1 MTKTEQRE
9 NFIVKKIIDN
19 RKINEIIATEIVENT
34 VVMLNAKDIEIQ
46 NIDHLGIVAGIIDAI
61 GLVETI
67 NELIG
72 EEKGEKVSPGHVVK
86 AMILNGLGFVSK
98 PLYMFP
104 KYFETIACEHL
115 IGAGVKPEYLNDD
128 KLGRVMDKLFIKG
141 LNTIF
146 LKIALNAV
154 KKFNISLLSSHLDSS
169 SMHVHGQYNT
179 SLPEVIFENQ
189 QTENTQKSEELA
201 VKSLKEITITYGY
214 SRDHRP
220 DLKQFII
227 ELICSGDGDIPIFLK
242 LASGNQS
249 DSSCFGKIAVEYQK
263 QIEVNSLIVADCAL
277 YTESNLKLMSELRW
291 LCRVPLSIK
300 TAQSLISTLP
310 ELEFIDSN
318 LPGYRFFSKTV
329 TYGEIEQ
336 RWLVVQSQD
345 RRESDL
351 RKLSQKIIKAES
363 KAIQD
368 LKKLSQEKFACEAD
382 AIKALSKL
390 SKQFKYH
397 QIQESKVAKI
407 ISNKKDNLAGI
418 SYQIS
423 ATVSKNESKI
433 NTEILSAGRFIIATN
448 VLDSN
453 ELSDDSMLS
462 EYKAQ
467 QSCERGFGFLKDPLF
482 FADSIFLKSPERI
495 ESLGM
500 IMGLCLLVYTLAQ
513 RQVRAALS
521 ESKSTIK
528 NQLGK
533 ATDHPTL
540 RWIFQCFQCTHL
552 VEFHNEKHVSNWTQD
567 RDFILNLFP
576 DHCLRYYQLIT

>member
-1 MTKTEQRE
+1 MT
-9 NFIVKKIIDN
+9 
-19 RKINEIIATEIVENT
+19 TEILEAT
-34 VVMLNAKDIEIQ
+34 VVKLKPQEIEIQ
-46 NIDHLGIVAGIIDAI
+46 NIDHLGIVAGIIDSI
-61 GLVETI
+61 GIVEII

-72 EEKGEKVSPGHVVK
+72 IEKDEKVNAGQVVK
-86 AMILNGLGFVSK
+86 AMIINGLGFVSK

-141 LNTIF
+141 LDTIF
-146 LKIALNAV
+146 FIIALKAAQ
-154 KKFNISLLSSHLDSS
+154 KFGVSLSTSHLDSS

-179 SLPEVIFENQ
+179 SLPEVIFESQKVGDNQ
-189 QTENTQKSEELA
+189 ELEELA
-201 VKSLKEITITYGY
+201 VKSPKEITITYGY

-227 ELICSGDGDIPIFLK
+227 EMICSGDGDIPIFLK
-242 LASGNQS
+242 LASGNQT
-249 DSSCFGKIAVEYQK
+249 DSSCFGQIAVEYQK
-263 QIEVNSLIVADCAL
+263 QLEVNSLIVADSAL
-277 YTESNLKLMSELRW
+277 YTESNLKMMSDLQW
-291 LCRVPLSIK
+291 LCRVPLTIK
-300 TAQSLISTLP
+300 AAKSLISTIP
-310 ELEFIDSN
+310 ESEFIDSTI
-318 LPGYRFFSKTV
+318 PGYKLASKTEN
-329 TYGEIEQ
+329 YAEIEQ
-336 RWLVVQSQD
+336 RWLVVQSQE

-351 RKLSQKIIKAES
+351 RKLTQKIIKAES
-363 KAIQD
+363 KAVQD
-368 LKKLSQEKFACEAD
+368 LKKLSQEEFACVAD

-397 QIQESKVAKI
+397 QINVSIVTQIKSKTKDSPQEI
-407 ISNKKDNLAGI
+407 C
-418 SYQIS
+418 YQIS
-423 ATVSKNESKI
+423 ATVSQDESKI
-433 NTEILSAGRFIIATN
+433 NTELLSAGRFIIATN
-448 VLDSN
+448 VLDSK

-513 RQVRAALS
+513 RQIRNALK

-533 ATDHPTL
+533 ATNRPTL
-540 RWIFQCFQCTHL
+540 RWIFQCFQCIHL
-552 VEFHNEKHVSNWTQD
+552 VTINQEEYISNWNQD
-567 RDFILNLFP
+567 RDFILRLLP
-576 DHCLRYYQLIT
+576 DDCLRYYQLVT

>member
-1 MTKTEQRE
+1 MT
-9 NFIVKKIIDN
+9 
-19 RKINEIIATEIVENT
+19 TEILEET
-34 VVMLNAKDIEIQ
+34 VVKLKPQEIEIQ
-46 NIDHLGIVAGIIDAI
+46 NIDHLGRVAGIIDSI
-61 GLVETI
+61 GIVEII

-72 EEKGEKVSPGHVVK
+72 IEKDEKVNAGQVVK
-86 AMILNGLGFVSK
+86 AMIINGLGFVSK

-141 LNTIF
+141 LDTIF
-146 LKIALNAV
+146 FIIAV
-154 KKFNISLLSSHLDSS
+154 KAAKKFGVSLSTSHLDSS

-189 QTENTQKSEELA
+189 KVGDNQELEELA
-201 VKSLKEITITYGY
+201 VKSPKEITITYGY

-227 ELICSGDGDIPIFLK
+227 EMICSGDGDIPIFLK
-242 LASGNQS
+242 LASGNQT
-249 DSSCFGKIAVEYQK
+249 DSSCFGQIAVEYQK
-263 QIEVNSLIVADCAL
+263 QLEVNSLIVADSAL
-277 YTESNLKLMSELRW
+277 YTESNLKMMSDLQW
-291 LCRVPLSIK
+291 LCRVPLTIK
-300 TAQSLISTLP
+300 AAKSLISTIP
-310 ELEFIDSN
+310 ESEFIDSTI
-318 LPGYRFFSKTV
+318 PGYKLASKTEN
-329 TYGEIEQ
+329 YAGIEQ
-336 RWLVVQSQD
+336 RWLVVQSQE

-351 RKLSQKIIKAES
+351 RKLTQKIIKAES
-363 KAIQD
+363 KAVQD
-368 LKKLSQEKFACEAD
+368 LKKLSQEEFACEAD

-397 QIQESKVAKI
+397 QINVSIVTQIKSKTKDSPQEI
-407 ISNKKDNLAGI
+407 C
-418 SYQIS
+418 YQIS
-423 ATVSKNESKI
+423 ATVSQDESKI
-433 NTEILSAGRFIIATN
+433 NTELLSAGRFIIATN
-448 VLDSN
+448 VLDSQ
-453 ELSDDSMLS
+453 ELSNDSMLS

-513 RQVRAALS
+513 RHIRNALL

-533 ATDHPTL
+533 ATNRPTL
-540 RWIFQCFQCTHL
+540 RWIFQCFQCIHL
-552 VEFHNEKHVSNWTQD
+552 VTLNQEKHISNWNKD
-567 RDFILNLFP
+567 RDFILSLLP
-576 DHCLRYYQLIT
+576 DDCLRYYQLVT

>member
-1 MTKTEQRE
+1 MTTEVLE
-9 NFIVKKIIDN
+9 
-19 RKINEIIATEIVENT
+19 ET
-34 VVMLNAKDIEIQ
+34 VVKLKPQEIEIE
-46 NIDHLGIVAGIIDAI
+46 NIDHLGIVAGIIDSI
-61 GLVETI
+61 GIVEII

-72 EEKGEKVSPGHVVK
+72 IEKDEKVNAGQVVK
-86 AMILNGLGFVSK
+86 AMIINGLGFVSK

-141 LNTIF
+141 LDTIF
-146 LKIALNAV
+146 FIIAV
-154 KKFNISLLSSHLDSS
+154 KAAKKFGVSLSTSHLDSS

-189 QTENTQKSEELA
+189 KVGDNQELEELA
-201 VKSLKEITITYGY
+201 VKSPKEITITYGY

-227 ELICSGDGDIPIFLK
+227 EMICSGDGDIPIFLK
-242 LASGNQS
+242 LASGNQT
-249 DSSCFGKIAVEYQK
+249 DSSCFGQIAVEYQK
-263 QIEVNSLIVADCAL
+263 QLEVNSLIVADSAL
-277 YTESNLKLMSELRW
+277 YTESNLKMMSDLQW
-291 LCRVPLSIK
+291 LCRVPLTIK
-300 TAQSLISTLP
+300 AAKSLISTIP
-310 ELEFIDSN
+310 ESEFIDSTI
-318 LPGYRFFSKTV
+318 PGYKLASKTEN
-329 TYGEIEQ
+329 YAGIEQ
-336 RWLVVQSQD
+336 RWLVVQSQE

-351 RKLSQKIIKAES
+351 RKLTQKIIKAES
-363 KAIQD
+363 KAVQD
-368 LKKLSQEKFACEAD
+368 LKKLSQEEFACEAD

-397 QIQESKVAKI
+397 QINVSIVTQIKSKTKDSPQEI
-407 ISNKKDNLAGI
+407 C
-418 SYQIS
+418 YQIS
-423 ATVSKNESKI
+423 ATVSQDESKI
-433 NTEILSAGRFIIATN
+433 NTELLSAGRFIIATN
-448 VLDSN
+448 VLDSK

-513 RQVRAALS
+513 RQIRNALK

-533 ATDHPTL
+533 ATNRPTL
-540 RWIFQCFQCTHL
+540 RWIFQCFQCIHL
-552 VEFHNEKHVSNWTQD
+552 VTINQEEYISNWNQD
-567 RDFILNLFP
+567 RDFILRLLP
-576 DHCLRYYQLIT
+576 DDCLRYYQLVT

>member
-1 MTKTEQRE
+1 MTTEVLE
-9 NFIVKKIIDN
+9 
-19 RKINEIIATEIVENT
+19 ET
-34 VVMLNAKDIEIQ
+34 VVKLKPQEIEIE
-46 NIDHLGIVAGIIDAI
+46 NIDHLGIVAGIIDSI
-61 GLVETI
+61 GIVEII

-72 EEKGEKVSPGHVVK
+72 VEKDEKVNAGQVVK
-86 AMILNGLGFVSK
+86 AMIINGLGFVSK

-141 LNTIF
+141 LDTIF
-146 LKIALNAV
+146 FIIALKAAQ
-154 KKFNISLLSSHLDSS
+154 KFGVSLSTSHLDSS

-179 SLPEVIFENQ
+179 SLPEVIFESQKVGDNQ
-189 QTENTQKSEELA
+189 ELEELA
-201 VKSLKEITITYGY
+201 VKSPKEITITYGY

-227 ELICSGDGDIPIFLK
+227 EMICSGDGDIPIFLK
-242 LASGNQS
+242 LASGNQA
-249 DSSCFGKIAVEYQK
+249 DSSCFGKIAVEYHK
-263 QIEVNSLIVADCAL
+263 QLEVNSLIVADCAL
-277 YTESNLKLMSELRW
+277 YTESNLKMMSDLQW

-300 TAQSLISTLP
+300 VAKSLISTIP
-310 ELEFIDSN
+310 ESEFIDSTI
-318 LPGYRFFSKTV
+318 PGYKLASKTEN
-329 TYGEIEQ
+329 YAEIEQ
-336 RWLVVQSQD
+336 RWLVVQSQE

-351 RKLSQKIIKAES
+351 RKLTQKIIKAES
-363 KAIQD
+363 KAVQD
-368 LKKLSQEKFACEAD
+368 LKKLSQEEFACEAD

-397 QIQESKVAKI
+397 QINVSIVTQIKSKTKDSPQEI
-407 ISNKKDNLAGI
+407 C
-418 SYQIS
+418 YQIS
-423 ATVSKNESKI
+423 ATVSQDESKI
-433 NTEILSAGRFIIATN
+433 NTELLSAGRFIIATN
-448 VLDSN
+448 VLDSK

-513 RQVRAALS
+513 RHIRNALL

-533 ATDHPTL
+533 ATNRPTL
-540 RWIFQCFQCTHL
+540 RWIFQCFQCIHL
-552 VEFHNEKHVSNWTQD
+552 VTLNQEKHISNWNKD
-567 RDFILNLFP
+567 RDFILSLLP
-576 DHCLRYYQLIT
+576 DDCLRYYQLVS

>member
-1 MTKTEQRE
+1 MTTEVLE
-9 NFIVKKIIDN
+9 
-19 RKINEIIATEIVENT
+19 ET
-34 VVMLNAKDIEIQ
+34 VVKLKPQEIEIE
-46 NIDHLGIVAGIIDAI
+46 NIDHLGIVAGIIDSI
-61 GLVETI
+61 GIVEII

-72 EEKGEKVSPGHVVK
+72 VEKDEKVNAGQVVK
-86 AMILNGLGFVSK
+86 AMIINGLGFVSK

-141 LNTIF
+141 LDTIF
-146 LKIALNAV
+146 FIIALKAAQ
-154 KKFNISLLSSHLDSS
+154 KFGVSLSTSHLDSS

-179 SLPEVIFENQ
+179 SLPFVIFESQKVGDNQ
-189 QTENTQKSEELA
+189 ELEELA
-201 VKSLKEITITYGY
+201 VKSPKEITITYGY

-227 ELICSGDGDIPIFLK
+227 EMICSGDGDIPIFLK
-242 LASGNQS
+242 LASGNQA
-249 DSSCFGKIAVEYQK
+249 DSSCFGKIAVEYHK
-263 QIEVNSLIVADCAL
+263 QLEVNSLIVADCAL
-277 YTESNLKLMSELRW
+277 YTESNLKMMSDLQW

-300 TAQSLISTLP
+300 TAKSLISTIP
-310 ELEFIDSN
+310 ESELIDSAI
-318 LPGYRFFSKTV
+318 PGYKLASKTEN
-329 TYGEIEQ
+329 YAGIEQ
-336 RWLVVQSQD
+336 RWLVVQSQE

-351 RKLSQKIIKAES
+351 RKLTHKVIKAES
-363 KAIQD
+363 KAVQD
-368 LKKLSQEKFACEAD
+368 LKKLSQEEFACEAD

-397 QIQESKVAKI
+397 QINVSIVTQIKSKT
-407 ISNKKDNLAGI
+407 KDSPEEI

-423 ATVSKNESKI
+423 ATVSQDESKI
-433 NTEILSAGRFIIATN
+433 NTELLSAGRFIIATN
-448 VLDSN
+448 VLDSQ
-453 ELSDDSMLS
+453 ELSNDSMLR

-495 ESLGM
+495 ESMGM

-513 RQVRAALS
+513 RQIRNALK

-533 ATDHPTL
+533 ATNSPTF
-540 RWIFQCFQCTHL
+540 RWIFQCFHCIHL
-552 VEFHNEKHVSNWTQD
+552 ITLNQEEHISNWNKD
-567 RDFILNLFP
+567 RDFILRLLP
-576 DHCLRYYQLIT
+576 DDCLRYYQLAT

>member
-1 MTKTEQRE
+1 MT
-9 NFIVKKIIDN
+9 
-19 RKINEIIATEIVENT
+19 TEILEAT
-34 VVMLNAKDIEIQ
+34 VVKLKPQEIEIQ
-46 NIDHLGIVAGIIDAI
+46 NIDHLGIVAGIIDSI
-61 GLVETI
+61 GIVEII

-72 EEKGEKVSPGHVVK
+72 IEKDEKVNAGQVVK
-86 AMILNGLGFVSK
+86 AMIINGLGFVSK

-141 LNTIF
+141 LDTIF
-146 LKIALNAV
+146 FIIAV
-154 KKFNISLLSSHLDSS
+154 KAAKKFGVSLSTSHLDSS

-189 QTENTQKSEELA
+189 KVGDNQELEELA
-201 VKSLKEITITYGY
+201 VKSPKEITITYGY

-227 ELICSGDGDIPIFLK
+227 EMICSGDGDIPIFLK
-242 LASGNQS
+242 LASGNQT
-249 DSSCFGKIAVEYQK
+249 DSSCFGQIAVEYQK
-263 QIEVNSLIVADCAL
+263 QLEVNSLIVADSAL
-277 YTESNLKLMSELRW
+277 YTESNLKMMSDLQW
-291 LCRVPLSIK
+291 LCRVPLTIK
-300 TAQSLISTLP
+300 AAKSLISTIP
-310 ELEFIDSN
+310 ESEFIDSTI
-318 LPGYRFFSKTV
+318 PGYKLASKTEN
-329 TYGEIEQ
+329 YAGIEQ
-336 RWLVVQSQD
+336 RWLVVQSQE

-351 RKLSQKIIKAES
+351 RKLTQKIIKAES
-363 KAIQD
+363 KAVQD
-368 LKKLSQEKFACEAD
+368 LKKLSQEEFACVAD

-397 QIQESKVAKI
+397 QINVSIVTQIKSKTKDSPQEI
-407 ISNKKDNLAGI
+407 C
-418 SYQIS
+418 YQIS
-423 ATVSKNESKI
+423 ATVSQDESKI
-433 NTEILSAGRFIIATN
+433 NTELLSAGRFIIATN
-448 VLDSN
+448 VLDSK

-513 RQVRAALS
+513 RQIRNALK

-533 ATDHPTL
+533 ATNRPTL
-540 RWIFQCFQCTHL
+540 RWIFQCFQCIHL
-552 VEFHNEKHVSNWTQD
+552 VTINQEEYISNWNQD
-567 RDFILNLFP
+567 RDFILRLLP
-576 DHCLRYYQLIT
+576 DDCLRYYQLVT

>member
-1 MTKTEQRE
+1 MT
-9 NFIVKKIIDN
+9 
-19 RKINEIIATEIVENT
+19 TEILEAT
-34 VVMLNAKDIEIQ
+34 VVKLKPQEIEIQ
-46 NIDHLGIVAGIIDAI
+46 NIDHLGIVAGIIDSI
-61 GLVETI
+61 GIVEII

-72 EEKGEKVSPGHVVK
+72 IEKDEKVNAGQVVK
-86 AMILNGLGFVSK
+86 AMIINGLGFVSK

-141 LNTIF
+141 LDTIF
-146 LKIALNAV
+146 FIIAV
-154 KKFNISLLSSHLDSS
+154 KAAKKFGVSLSTSHLDSS

-179 SLPEVIFENQ
+179 SLPFVIFENQ
-189 QTENTQKSEELA
+189 KVGDNQELEELA
-201 VKSLKEITITYGY
+201 VKSPKEITITYGY

-227 ELICSGDGDIPIFLK
+227 EMICSGDGDIPIFLK
-242 LASGNQS
+242 LASGNQT
-249 DSSCFGKIAVEYQK
+249 DSSCFGQIAVEYQK
-263 QIEVNSLIVADCAL
+263 QLEVNSLIVADAAL
-277 YTESNLKLMSELRW
+277 YTESNLKMMSELRW

-300 TAQSLISTLP
+300 AAKSLISTLP
-310 ELEFIDSN
+310 ESEFIDSTI
-318 LPGYRFFSKTV
+318 PGYKLASKTEN
-329 TYGEIEQ
+329 YAGIEQ
-336 RWLVVQSQD
+336 RWLVVQSQE

-351 RKLSQKIIKAES
+351 RKLTQKIIKAES
-363 KAIQD
+363 KAVQD
-368 LKKLSQEKFACEAD
+368 LKKLSQEEFACEAD

-397 QIQESKVAKI
+397 QINVSIVTQIKSKTKDSPQEI
-407 ISNKKDNLAGI
+407 C
-418 SYQIS
+418 YQIS
-423 ATVSKNESKI
+423 ATVSQDESKI
-433 NTEILSAGRFIIATN
+433 NTELLSAGRFIIATN
-448 VLDSN
+448 VLDSK

-513 RQVRAALS
+513 RQIRNALK

-533 ATDHPTL
+533 ATNRPTL
-540 RWIFQCFQCTHL
+540 RWIFQCFQCIHL
-552 VEFHNEKHVSNWTQD
+552 VTINQEEYISNWNQD
-567 RDFILNLFP
+567 RDFILRLLP
-576 DHCLRYYQLIT
+576 DDCLRYYQLVT

>member
-1 MTKTEQRE
+1 MEKS
-9 NFIVKKIIDN
+9 VV
-19 RKINEIIATEIVENT
+19 KINPQE
-34 VVMLNAKDIEIQ
+34 IEIQ
-46 NIDHLGIVAGIIDAI
+46 NIDHLGIVAGIIDCI
-61 GLVETI
+61 GLVEII

-86 AMILNGLGFVSK
+86 AMIMNGLGFVSK

-141 LNTIF
+141 LDTIF
-146 LKIALNAV
+146 FIIALKAA
-154 KKFNISLLSSHLDSS
+154 KKFGVSLSTSHLDSS

-179 SLPEVIFENQ
+179 RLPEVIFENE
-189 QTENTQKSEELA
+189 QTGNSQEIEELS
-201 VKSLKEITITYGY
+201 VKSPQEITITYGY

-249 DSSCFGKIAVEYQK
+249 DSSCFGKIAVEYQRQLK
-263 QIEVNSLIVADCAL
+263 VDSLIVADSAL
-277 YTESNLKLMSELRW
+277 YTESNIKLMSELKW
-291 LCRVPLSIK
+291 LSRVPLSIK
-300 TAQSLISTLP
+300 AAQLLVLELP
-310 ELEFIDSN
+310 ESEFIESE
-318 LPGYRFFSKTV
+318 LLGYSLKENRI
-329 TYGEIEQ
+329 TYGDIEQ

-345 RRESDL
+345 RRKADL
-351 RKLSQKIIKAES
+351 SKLSQKIIKAET
-363 KAIQD
+363 KAIKE
-368 LKKLSQEKFACEAD
+368 LKKLSTEKFACEAD
-382 AIKALSKL
+382 AIKALSKI

-397 QIQESKVAKI
+397 QIEQSQVTELT
-407 ISNKKDNLAGI
+407 SNNHNNQPEVC
-418 SYQIS
+418 YQIS
-423 ATVSKNESKI
+423 AAVGKNEHQI
-433 NTEILSAGRFIIATN
+433 NKEILSAGRFILATN
-448 VLDSN
+448 VLDSSVLN
-453 ELSDDSMLS
+453 SNSMLK

-482 FADSIFLKSPERI
+482 FADSIFLKRSERI

-513 RQVRAALS
+513 RQIRAALK

-533 ATDHPTL
+533 ATDCPTL
-540 RWIFQCFQCTHL
+540 RWIFQCFQCIHL
-552 VEFHNEKHVSNWTQD
+552 VEFNNEKHISNWTQD
-567 RDFILNLFP
+567 RNFILNLLP
-576 DHCLRYYQLIT
+576 DNCLHYYQLIT

>member
-1 MTKTEQRE
+1 MT
-9 NFIVKKIIDN
+9 
-19 RKINEIIATEIVENT
+19 TEILEET
-34 VVMLNAKDIEIQ
+34 VVKLKPQDIEIQ

-61 GLVETI
+61 GIVEII

-72 EEKGEKVSPGHVVK
+72 VEKGEKVNAGQVVK
-86 AMILNGLGFVSK
+86 AMIINGLGFVSK

-104 KYFETIACEHL
+104 EYFETIACEHL
-115 IGAGVKPEYLNDD
+115 IGTGVKPEYLNDD

-141 LNTIF
+141 LDTIF
-146 LKIALNAV
+146 FIIALKAAQ
-154 KKFNISLLSSHLDSS
+154 KFGVSLSTSHLDSS

-179 SLPEVIFENQ
+179 SLPEVIFESQKVGDNQ
-189 QTENTQKSEELA
+189 ELEEIA
-201 VKSLKEITITYGY
+201 VKSPKEITITYGY

-227 ELICSGDGDIPIFLK
+227 EMICTGDGDIPIFLK
-242 LASGNQS
+242 LASGNQA
-249 DSSCFGKIAVEYQK
+249 DSSCFGQIAVEYQK
-263 QIEVNSLIVADCAL
+263 QLEVNSLIVADSAL
-277 YTESNLKLMSELRW
+277 YTESNLKMMSELDW

-300 TAQSLISTLP
+300 AAKSLISTIP
-310 ELEFIDSN
+310 ESEFIDSKI
-318 LPGYRFFSKTV
+318 PGYKLVSKTEK
-329 TYGEIEQ
+329 YAGIEQ
-336 RWLVVQSQD
+336 RWLVVQSQE

-351 RKLSQKIIKAES
+351 RKLTQKITKAES
-363 KAIQD
+363 KAVQE
-368 LKKLSQEKFACEAD
+368 LKKLSQEEFACEAD

-397 QIQESKVAKI
+397 QINEILVTQVKSKTKDSPQE
-407 ISNKKDNLAGI
+407 I

-423 ATVSKNESKI
+423 ATVSEDESKI
-433 NTEILSAGRFIIATN
+433 NTELLSAGRFIIATN

-453 ELSDDSMLS
+453 ELSNDSMLS

-513 RQVRAALS
+513 RQIRNALK

-533 ATDHPTL
+533 ATNRPTL
-540 RWIFQCFQCTHL
+540 RWIFQCFQCIHL
-552 VEFHNEKHVSNWTQD
+552 VEYNNEQHVSNWTPD
-567 RDFILNLFP
+567 RDFILNLLP
-576 DHCLRYYQLIT
+576 DDCLHYYQLAT